1 MIMAE
6 KSPKTIPVSSGAEAF
21 LAQMR
26 ELGSVR
32 YMFANTG
39 TDHGPLIEAM
49 ARTAKEDPRDIQPI
63 VVPHEQAAVSMAHGY
78 YAVTQKPQMVLVHT
92 LPGTANALG
101 GIMNAAS
108 SNVPLFLVAGR
119 TPITEGELRAGK
131 TQNIHWRQESR
142 DQGNIVR
149 EFVKWDYE
157 IRTNQNLPA
166 VVSRAYKIA
175 MSEPRGPVYMT
186 LPREWLFEPMES
198 TPLLSAESLAPASK
212 TQAEQA
218 SLEKA
223 ADLLIASE
231 SPLIVTKY
239 LGRNPEAVEYLVELA
254 ELLAIPV
261 VQQLSYVN
269 FPTDH
274 PLNLGTQTIK
284 HVRNADV
291 LFFIDTDVP
300 WEPPSRNVLRDGV
313 KIIHLERDPMFTAI
327 PGWGFPAD
335 LPLTGC
341 SEVSLPVLTGI
352 LRAKLAAGAGI
363 RGKIDERRKK
373 AEAEHKQMIREI
385 DASVEAVKNQK
396 PINPVWLSHC
406 IGAAMDDKTIIANE
420 TVTSKLADAI
430 HLNRPGSMFNTPLA
444 GHLGW
449 GLGAAIGMK
458 LGAPDAT
465 VIAAEGDGSY
475 MFCAPTACHF
485 TAQKYRIPFLT
496 VVYNNQVWNA
506 SLNAAR
512 GLYPDGV
519 AANTRNFPGTD
530 LSPSPNFEMT
540 AQACGAYAA
549 RVEEPGEVADAIAKA
564 LRVVKE
570 EGRQA
575 LLNVICRNPLA

>member
-1 MIMAE
+1 MTT
-6 KSPKTIPVSSGAEAF
+6 PNKTVPVSSGAEAF

-26 ELGSVR
+26 ALGSVR

-49 ARTAKEDPRDIQPI
+49 ARTAGEDPRDIRPI

-78 YAVTQKPQMVLVHT
+78 YNVTQEPQMVLVHT

-101 GIMNAAS
+101 GVINAAS
-108 SNVPLFLVAGR
+108 ANVPLFLCAGR
-119 TPITEGELRAGK
+119 TPITEGELRGGK
-131 TQNIHWRQESR
+131 SQNIHWRQESR
-142 DQGNIVR
+142 DQGAVVR

-157 IRTNQNLPA
+157 IRTNQNLAA

-186 LPREWLFEPMES
+186 LPREWLAEAMES
-198 TPLLSAESLAPASK
+198 TQVFAPDALAPASK
-212 TQAEQA
+212 TQADQA
-218 SLEKA
+218 SLEKI
-223 ADLLIASE
+223 ADWLSASD

-239 LGRNPEAVEYLVELA
+239 LGRNPEAVQSLIELS

-261 VQQLSYVN
+261 VQQMTYVN

-274 PLNLGTQTIK
+274 PLHLGTQVTK
-284 HVRNADV
+284 YVRNADV

-300 WEPPSRNVLRDGV
+300 WEPPNRNVLRDGV
-313 KIIHLERDPMFTAI
+313 KIAHLERDPLFTGI

-335 LPLTGC
+335 LPVSGC
-341 SEVSLPVLTGI
+341 SEVSLPALNAIV
-352 LRAKLAAGAGI
+352 RNKLKDGAVAQS
-363 RGKIDERRKK
+363 KLDERRKK
-373 AEAEHKQMIREI
+373 VEAEHQTMIREME
-385 DASVEAVKNQK
+385 DSVEAVRNQS
-396 PINPVWLSHC
+396 PIHPFWLSKC
-406 IGAAMDDKTIIANE
+406 IGDAMDDKTIIANE
-420 TVTSKLADAI
+420 TITSKLAEVI

-458 LGAPDAT
+458 LGKPDAT

-485 TAQKYRIPFLT
+485 TAQKYQIPFLT
-496 VVYNNQVWNA
+496 VIYNNQVWNA

-519 AANTRNFPGTD
+519 AARTRNFPGTD
-530 LSPSPNFEMT
+530 LTPSPNFELT

-549 RVEEPGEVADAIAKA
+549 RVEDPAALPDALAKA
-564 LRVVKE
+564 LKVVKE
-570 EGRQA
+570 EKRQA
-575 LLNVICRNPLA
+575 LLNVICKNPLA

>member
-1 MIMAE
+1 MTE
-6 KSPKTIPVSSGAEAF
+6 KSTTSVPVSSGAEAF
-21 LAQMR
+21 LAQMKA
-26 ELGSVR
+26 LGSVR

-49 ARTAKEDPRDIQPI
+49 AKAAKEDPRDIQPV
-63 VVPHEQAAVSMAHGY
+63 VVPHEIAAVSMAHGY
-78 YAVTQKPQMVLVHT
+78 YNVTQKPQMVLVHT

-101 GIMNAAS
+101 GIINAAS
-108 SNVPLFLVAGR
+108 CNVPLFLVAGR

-131 TQNIHWRQESR
+131 SQNIHWRQESR

-157 IRTNQNLPA
+157 VRTNQNLAA
-166 VVSRAYKIA
+166 VVSRAYKIS
-175 MSEPRGPVYMT
+175 MSEPRGPVYLT
-186 LPREWLFEPMES
+186 LPREWLFEAMES
-198 TPLLSAESLAPASK
+198 TQVLSPDSLSPASK
-212 TQAEQA
+212 MQADQA

-223 ADLLIASE
+223 AEWLIASD

-239 LGRNPEAVEYLVELA
+239 LGRNPEAVRYLVDLA
-254 ELLAIPV
+254 ELLAITV

-274 PLNLGTQTIK
+274 PLNLGTQTSK
-284 HVRNADV
+284 YVRGSDV

-300 WEPPSRNVLRDGV
+300 WEPPNRNVLRDGV
-313 KIIHLERDPMFTAI
+313 KIIHLERDPMFTGI

-335 LPLTGC
+335 LPVTGC
-341 SEVSLPVLTGI
+341 SEVSLPVLTAI
-352 LRAKLAAGAGI
+352 IKAKLAAGAVA
-363 RGKIDERRKK
+363 KSKLEERRKK
-373 AEAEHKQMIREI
+373 TAAEHDAMIGEI
-385 DASVEAVKNQK
+385 EASIEAAKNHK
-396 PINPVWLSHC
+396 PINPVWLSKC
-406 IGAAMDDKTIIANE
+406 IGDVMDDKTIIVNE
-420 TVTSKLADAI
+420 TVTSRLAEVI
-430 HLNRPGSMFNTPLA
+430 HLNRPGSQFSTPLA

-496 VVYNNQVWNA
+496 VIYNNQVWNA

-519 AANTRNFPGTD
+519 AARTRNFPGTD
-530 LSPSPNFEMT
+530 LSPSPNFELT

-549 RVEEPGEVADAIAKA
+549 RVEEPSEVPDALAKA
-564 LRVVKE
+564 LKVVKE

-575 LLNVICRNPLA
+575 LLNVVCKNPLA